1 MKKVLSLVLAM
12 AMILSSFSFAF
23 ALPSDVEGTDYANAV
38 ERLGA
43 LDIIVGY
50 EDGTFKPDNS
60 ITRAEFAAIAIRAL
74 GMEDIAVDS
83 VDNTKFADVRGTH
96 WASGYVNLATAQGI
110 IVGYPDGTFKPEAQ
124 VTYSEAIAM
133 IVRLLG
139 YEPALN
145 SNVWPS
151 NYLTKASEIG
161 LTLGVKFNY
170 NDPAKRG
177 VVSVLVDKALDIDL
191 MDLTEVTSGD
201 QTWTITEDTLLTKYL
216 NVYELEDAYVL
227 ETPTHSLGD
236 LDADEIIIRDEEED
250 TYTFKLLESIDAD
263 ALLGHEVTVFVK
275 DMDTD
280 GDLEDDDIVIS
291 LQDTTDARDVIA
303 WDWIIDIQD
312 EDGDYDF
319 TDEDNTVE
327 VSLDDTD
334 ETFDVAEDAIVFYNY
349 ERVEDL
355 EAMTIE
361 GVGNGYVTLGEVAGK
376 FILNED
382 DDIMFMDMVNYDEPV
397 VITDVDLEDERVKYF
412 LYDENESSLKLDGEE
427 YLVFKNGD
435 LADLESLATD
445 DVLYFWEATSGE
457 FVLDAYDYKI
467 EGTLDSVDS
476 DNNNYWDYTLV
487 VDGNSISVGPAFTIS
502 TDENDTIDSL
512 AEDPKTEV
520 WTADDDR
527 LSDLEDM
534 VGEYVT
540 VYIGKYYEET
550 DGWNYGRHITT
561 GVDTGEDNY
570 FVVTEQPWSSRTA
583 GYKYYVELLNEYD
596 DEITYEFTEDETE
609 FNGDELDLSI
619 SDYETDNV
627 DGFNVDDEDEEIDV
641 TAEFPVG
648 TLVDVEFNSDGTIS
662 AIDVVD
668 EIVDNDVDAADID
681 EDYDRISLDDGD
693 YGTYYVSDET
703 VFFGLG
709 VNDSDVVTSADA
721 YTWEDIADIE
731 TDNLKVIAN
740 ADDNELEVAVFF
752 YDDDA
757 DFTLGKNDYGY
768 ILKRE
773 IRSDGLWIF
782 MAVENEVVEYF
793 AGDLT
798 QSTQNS
804 LQEKVLV
811 EFTASGEDLDDAE
824 VIAGE
829 KFYADSDEMTE
840 AMLNVAT
847 IEVTTGSGI
856 EYAAKFDG
864 NEIVIDDED
873 AGDADGTVVATFDGN
888 IDFVTGYN
896 GVDGYH
902 DGDDT
907 NDGDVT
913 FAFDKFEIVS
923 GGVDTKNGIIEVM
936 AVGTDEDEDKT
947 WFVDVDKYGNDSF
960 YYDTDISHRNLEE
973 KILSIEDLADGD
985 MVYIFDVP
993 EETVTEYI
1001 GIYDR

>member
-1 MKKVLSLVLAM
+1 MKKILSLVLAM

-74 GMEDIAVDS
+74 GMEDIAIDS

-96 WASGYVNLATAQGI
+96 WASGYINLATAQGI

-133 IVRLLG
+133 LVRLLG

-201 QTWTITEDTLLTKYL
+201 QTWTITDDTLLTKYL
-216 NVYELEDAYVL
+216 NVYELEEAYVL

-236 LDADEIIIRDEEED
+236 LDADEVIIRDEEED

-275 DMDTD
+275 DVDTD
-280 GDLEDDDIVIS
+280 GDLEDDDVVIS

-303 WDWIIDIQD
+303 WDWIIDIQG

-334 ETFDVAEDAIVFYNY
+334 DTFDVAEDAIVFYNY

-355 EAMTIE
+355 EDMTVAGI
-361 GVGNGYVTLGEVAGK
+361 GNGYVTLGEVAGK

-382 DDIMFMDMVNYDEPV
+382 DEIMFMDMVNYDEPV
-397 VITDVDLEDERVKYF
+397 VITDVDLEDEKVKYF
-412 LYDENESSLKLDGEE
+412 LYDENESSLKLDGED

-435 LADLESLATD
+435 LADLEALAAD

-457 FVLDAYDYKI
+457 YVLDAYDYKI
-467 EGTLDSVDS
+467 EGVLDSVDS

-487 VDGNSISVGPAFTIS
+487 VDGKSISVGPAFTIS

-512 AEDPKTEV
+512 AQDPRNEV

-527 LSDLEDM
+527 LSDLEEM
-534 VGEYVT
+534 VGEYVV

-561 GVDTGEDNY
+561 AIDAGEDNY
-570 FVVTEQPWSSRTA
+570 FIVTEEPWSSRTA
-583 GYKYYVELLNEYD
+583 GYKYYVELLNEFD

-619 SDYETDNV
+619 SEDENV
-627 DGFNVDDEDEEIDV
+627 TGFNVDDEDEIVDV
-641 TAEFPVG
+641 TDEFPVG
-648 TLVDVEFNSDGTIS
+648 SLVDVEFNSDGTIT
-662 AIDVVD
+662 AIDLVEEIID
-668 EIVDNDVDAADID
+668 EDVDASDID

-703 VFFGLG
+703 VFYGLG
-709 VNDSDVVTSADA
+709 VNDSDIVTSADA
-721 YTWEDIADIE
+721 YSWEDIADIE
-731 TDNLKVIAN
+731 TDNLKVIAKS
-740 ADDNELEVAVFF
+740 DDNELEVAVFF

-773 IRSDGLWIF
+773 IRSDGLWVF
-782 MAVENEVVEYF
+782 MAIENEVVEYF

-798 QSTQNS
+798 KSTQNS

-811 EFTASGEDLDDAE
+811 EFTASGEDIDDAE
-824 VIAGE
+824 VIARE
-829 KFYADSDEMTE
+829 KFYADSDEITE

-847 IEVTTGSGI
+847 IEVTTGSAMTA
-856 EYAAKFDG
+856 EFVD
-864 NEIVIDDED
+864 NEVVLD
-873 AGDADGTVVATFDGN
+873 DGTVVATFDGTLE
-888 IDFVTGYN
+888 FA
-896 GVDGYH
+896 DGY
-902 DGDDT
+902 DDD
-907 NDGDVT
+907 NVT

-960 YYDTDISHRNLEE
+960 YYDTDTSHRNLEN
-973 KILSIEDLADGD
+973 KIMNIEDLSDGD
-985 MVYIFDVP
+985 MVYIYDVP

-1001 GIYDR
+1001 SVYDR

>member
-12 AMILSSFSFAF
+12 AMILSSFSFAL

-38 ERLGA
+38 GRLEA

-74 GMEDIAVDS
+74 GMEDIAIDS
-83 VDNTKFADVRGTH
+83 VANTKFADVRGTH
-96 WASGYVNLATAQGI
+96 WASGYINLATAQGI

-133 IVRLLG
+133 LVRLLG

-177 VVSVLVDKALDIDL
+177 VVSILADKALDIDL

-201 QTWTITEDTLLTKYL
+201 QTWTITDDTLLTKYL
-216 NVYELEDAYVL
+216 NVYELEEAYVL

-236 LDADEIIIRDEEED
+236 LDADEVIIRDEYED
-250 TYTFKLLESIDAD
+250 TYTFKFLESIDAD

-280 GDLEDDDIVIS
+280 GRLEDDDVVIS
-291 LQDTTDARDVIA
+291 LQNTTDSRDVIA
-303 WDWIIDIQD
+303 YDYIVDIKD
-312 EDGDYDF
+312 VEGDYDF
-319 TDEDNTVE
+319 TDEDNAVE
-327 VSLDDTD
+327 VSLDETD
-334 ETFDVAEDAIVFYNY
+334 DTFDVAEDAIVFYNY
-349 ERVEDL
+349 ERVTDL
-355 EAMTIE
+355 EDMTIE

-376 FILNED
+376 IILNED
-382 DDIMFMDMVNYDEPV
+382 DEIMFMDMVNYDLPV
-397 VITDVDLEDERVKYF
+397 VITDVDLEDEKVKYF
-412 LYDENESSLKLDGEE
+412 LYDENESSLKLDGED

-435 LADLESLATD
+435 LADLEALAAN

-457 FVLDAYDYKI
+457 YVLDAYDYKI
-467 EGTLDSVDS
+467 EGVLDSVDS

-487 VDGNSISVGPAFTIS
+487 VDGRSISVGPAFTMS
-502 TDENDTIDSL
+502 TDENETIDTL
-512 AEDPKTEV
+512 AVDPKNEE

-527 LSDLEDM
+527 LSDLEDI

-550 DGWNYGRHITT
+550 EGWNYGRHITT
-561 GVDTGEDNY
+561 GIDTGEDDY
-570 FVVTEQPWSSRTA
+570 YVVSEEPWSSRTA
-583 GYKYYVELLNEYD
+583 GYKYYVELINQFGD
-596 DEITYEFTEDETE
+596 DITYEFTEDETE
-609 FNGDELDLSI
+609 FNGSEKDLSD
-619 SDYETDNV
+619 SDVMDAVTDML
-627 DGFNVDDEDEEIDV
+627 
-641 TAEFPVG
+641 PKG

-662 AIDVVD
+662 AVDVIEEIDNA
-668 EIVDNDVDAADID
+668 DNFDYKDID
-681 EDYDRISLDDGD
+681 DDYDRIKIGSR
-693 YGTYYVSDET
+693 TYYVSDET
-703 VFFGLG
+703 VFFGVAVDDLDTTDF
-709 VNDSDVVTSADA
+709 VDADS
-721 YTWEDIADIE
+721 YTWADIADINSGSFKAVFE
-731 TDNLKVIAN
+731 S
-740 ADDNELEVAVFF
+740 DDNELEVMVFY
-752 YDDDA
+752 YDDSEGL
-757 DFTLGKNDYGY
+757 TLGKNDYGY
-768 ILKRE
+768 VLKRE
-773 IRSDGLWIF
+773 IRSDGLWVY

-798 QSTQNS
+798 KSTQNS
-804 LQEKVLV
+804 LQEKTLV
-811 EFTASGEDLDDAE
+811 NFTASGEDLDDAD
-824 VIAGE
+824 VVDRT

-856 EYAAKFDG
+856 YAAKFDD

-873 AGDADGTVVATFDGN
+873 AGDADGTVVAEFDGD
-888 IDFVTGYN
+888 IEFVAGYN
-896 GVDGYH
+896 DNNVS
-902 DGDDT
+902 
-907 NDGDVT
+907 
-913 FAFDKFEIVS
+913 FAFDKFEIIS

-947 WFVDVDKYGNDSF
+947 WFIDVDKYGNESF
-960 YYDTDISHRNLEE
+960 YYDTDTSHRNLEN
-973 KILSIEDLADGD
+973 KIMSLEDLADGD
-985 MVYIFDVP
+985 MVYIYDVL

-1001 GIYDR
+1001 SVYDR

>member
-12 AMILSSFSFAF
+12 AMILSSFSFAL

-38 ERLGA
+38 ARLEA

-74 GMEDIAVDS
+74 GMEDIAIDS
-83 VDNTKFADVRGTH
+83 VANTKFADVRGTH
-96 WASGYVNLATAQGI
+96 WASGYINLATAQGI

-133 IVRLLG
+133 LVRLLG

-177 VVSVLVDKALDIDL
+177 VVSILADKALDIDL

-201 QTWTITEDTLLTKYL
+201 QTWTITDDTLLTKYL
-216 NVYELEDAYVL
+216 NVYELEEAYVL

-236 LDADEIIIRDEEED
+236 LDADEVIIRDEYED
-250 TYTFKLLESIDAD
+250 TYTFKFLESIDAD

-280 GDLEDDDIVIS
+280 GRLEDDDVVIS
-291 LQDTTDARDVIA
+291 LQNTTDSRDVIA
-303 WDWIIDIQD
+303 YDYIVDIKD
-312 EDGDYDF
+312 VEGDYDF
-319 TDEDNTVE
+319 TDEDNAVE
-327 VSLDDTD
+327 VSLDETD
-334 ETFDVAEDAIVFYNY
+334 DTFDVAEDAIVFYNY
-349 ERVEDL
+349 ERVTDL
-355 EAMTIE
+355 EDMTIE

-376 FILNED
+376 IILNED
-382 DDIMFMDMVNYDEPV
+382 DEIMFMDMVNYDLPV
-397 VITDVDLEDERVKYF
+397 VITDVDLEDEKVKYF
-412 LYDENESSLKLDGEE
+412 LYDENESSLKLDGED

-435 LADLESLATD
+435 LADLEALAAN

-457 FVLDAYDYKI
+457 YVLDAYDYKI
-467 EGTLDSVDS
+467 EGVLDSVDS

-487 VDGNSISVGPAFTIS
+487 VDGRSISVGPAFTMS
-502 TDENDTIDSL
+502 TDENETIDTL
-512 AEDPKTEV
+512 AVDLKNEE

-527 LSDLEDM
+527 LSDLEDI

-550 DGWNYGRHITT
+550 EGWNYGRHITT
-561 GVDTGEDNY
+561 GIDTGEDDY
-570 FVVTEQPWSSRTA
+570 YVVSEEPWSSRTA
-583 GYKYYVELLNEYD
+583 GYKYYVELINQFGD
-596 DEITYEFTEDETE
+596 DITYEFTEDETE
-609 FNGDELDLSI
+609 FNGSEKDLSD
-619 SDYETDNV
+619 SDVMDAVTDML
-627 DGFNVDDEDEEIDV
+627 
-641 TAEFPVG
+641 PKG

-662 AIDVVD
+662 AVDVIEEIDNA
-668 EIVDNDVDAADID
+668 DNFDYKDID
-681 EDYDRISLDDGD
+681 DDYDRIEIGSR
-693 YGTYYVSDET
+693 TYYVSDET
-703 VFFGLG
+703 VFFGVAVDDLDTMDF
-709 VNDSDVVTSADA
+709 VDADS
-721 YTWEDIADIE
+721 YTWADIADINSGLFKAVFE
-731 TDNLKVIAN
+731 S
-740 ADDNELEVAVFF
+740 DDNELEVMVFY
-752 YDDDA
+752 YDDSEGL
-757 DFTLGKNDYGY
+757 TLGKNDYGY
-768 ILKRE
+768 VLKRE
-773 IRSDGLWIF
+773 IRSDGLWVY

-798 QSTQNS
+798 KSTQNS
-804 LQEKVLV
+804 LQEKTLV
-811 EFTASGEDLDDAE
+811 NFTASGEDLDDAD
-824 VIAGE
+824 VVDRT

-856 EYAAKFDG
+856 YAAKFDD

-873 AGDADGTVVATFDGN
+873 AGDADGTVVAEFDGD
-888 IDFVTGYN
+888 IEFVAGYN
-896 GVDGYH
+896 DNNVS
-902 DGDDT
+902 
-907 NDGDVT
+907 
-913 FAFDKFEIVS
+913 FAFDKFEIIS

-947 WFVDVDKYGNDSF
+947 WFIDVDKYGNESF
-960 YYDTDISHRNLEE
+960 YYDTDTSHRNLEN
-973 KILSIEDLADGD
+973 KIMSLEDLADGD
-985 MVYIFDVP
+985 KVYIYDVL

-1001 GIYDR
+1001 SVYDR